1 MQIPNVLDSEAIT
14 YSLEIPQMLRV
25 LLESEMLPEQL
36 LELLLGHPSYFELDQ
51 KYKNRLFL
59 FYMNCTIKQ
68 LTPNSSSRKAYEV
81 M

>member
-1 MQIPNVLDSEAIT
+1 
-14 YSLEIPQMLRV
+14 MLRV

-68 LTPNSSSRKAYEV
+68 LTPNSSSRKAYEMMQYPYFV
-81 M
+81 VQPALMTAVGK